1 MQPPYGLGCNP
12 ELSADGETALL
23 QLWMQVAITE
33 PLLLNPKMV
42 ELVARQT
49 RTSSA
54 RLQCC
59 SE

>member
-1 MQPPYGLGCNP
+1 MQQPYGLGCNP

-54 RLQCC
+54 